1 MWKTS
6 FIQFLKIIRQ
16 NKFFTFLNLFGMSI
30 TITIILIAALK
41 IEATIWPGGP
51 EINNNEMLLIKNSLI
66 ENDQYM
72 SMGQINLQ
80 VVEDYILKMESPYA
94 IAISSNDPWSYFG
107 ENGVEEFNIK
117 NVNDGWWNVFDFN
130 FTHGRAFN
138 LTEVKN
144 AQNVVV
150 IDANVKNRFFGDKEA
165 LGRMLEITGKDF
177 KVVGII
183 EEVPSNCVQA
193 HASVYIPYTI
203 KEGQNRDIRNMGD
216 YSIAFRFNDR
226 EQRKAIENELDK
238 IKSLINQMMEDG
250 YEFHFGGPYDA
261 LTYYLIGWQRID
273 EYKGD
278 ETEILKV
285 LGKMLLILLLPA
297 INLISIQLIRVHER
311 AEEIGVRKAFG
322 ASRGELIKQILYEN
336 LLLTFIGAIL
346 GLLLTIGIFY
356 GFNDLIKSTLFADAG
371 NNVHVRI
378 NLGLFFV
385 SLIVA
390 LVLSFLSGLLPAL
403 KISKVETAVVLK
415 GGNL

>member
-30 TITIILIAALK
+30 TITIILIAAIR
-41 IEATIWPGGP
+41 IESTVWPGGP
-51 EINNNEMLLIKNSLI
+51 EKNNDKMLFIKNSMI

-72 SMGQINLQ
+72 SMGQLNLQ
-80 VVEDYILKMESPYA
+80 VVEDYLLKMESPSA

-117 NVNDGWWNVFDFN
+117 NVNDGWWHVFDFN
-130 FTHGRAFN
+130 FTRGRAFN
-138 LTEVKN
+138 TGEVKD

-150 IDANVKNRFFGDKEA
+150 IDERVKNRFFGDEVA
-165 LGRMLEITGKDF
+165 LGKMLDIAGKAF
-177 KVVGII
+177 KVIGII
-183 EEVPSNCVQA
+183 EEVPSNCIQA

-203 KEGQNRDIRNMGD
+203 KEGQSRDLRDMGD
-216 YSIAFRFNDR
+216 YSAAFRFEDKD
-226 EQRKAIENELDK
+226 QRKAIENELDR
-238 IKSLINQMMEDG
+238 IKSGLNQLMEDG

-261 LTYYLIGWQRID
+261 LSYYLIGWQRMD

-336 LLLTFIGAIL
+336 ILLTFIGAVL
-346 GLLLTIGIFY
+346 GLLLTIVIFY

-371 NNVHVRI
+371 NNVLVRI
-378 NLGLFFV
+378 NLGLFFI

-403 KISKVETAVVLK
+403 KMSKVETAVVLK
-415 GGNL
+415 GGKL